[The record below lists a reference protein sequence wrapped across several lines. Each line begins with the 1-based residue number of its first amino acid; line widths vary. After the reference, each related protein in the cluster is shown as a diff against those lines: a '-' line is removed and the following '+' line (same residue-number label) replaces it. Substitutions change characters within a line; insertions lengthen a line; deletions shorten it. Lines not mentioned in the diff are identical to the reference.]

1 MSYKRLFR
9 TSWEA
14 AMQRIGFI
22 VLPGFQMLS
31 VTALSVFELAN
42 WEIGEPVYDLHLLSE
57 PGGSIRS
64 SIGIG
69 VATQPFDDTN
79 FDTLMVGGSAVA
91 GALTPGVIKFLR
103 QGLERS
109 RRIASTCTGAFVLA
123 EAGLLDGRRAT
134 THWHRARELQTR
146 FPKVKVE
153 EDRIFIIDGPVWT
166 SAGMTAGIDLALA
179 MIEKDL
185 SAEVARA
192 VARQLVVYHRRAGGQ
207 SQFSALLELE
217 PKSDRIQSAL
227 AYAKRNLATP
237 LTVRQLAEAAH
248 LSPRQFSRAFRAETG
263 QSPAKAVEN
272 LRVEAARLMME
283 QSRHPIEI
291 VARQTGFADRDRMR
305 RAFLR
310 AFGQPPQV
318 IRLQQSQFSAARAT
332 TGHSADEPPNATQF
346 EFRVRIDGLALP
358 SAIGPSFSMLK
369 AVWPFDCG
377 N

>member
-1 MSYKRLFR
+1 MSYKRRFR

-42 WEIGEPVYDLHLLSE
+42 WESGERVYDLHLLSE
-57 PGGSIRS
+57 AGGSIRS

-69 VATQPFDDTN
+69 VATEPFDDTK

-91 GALTPGVIKFLR
+91 GELTAGVIKFLR
-103 QGLERS
+103 RGLQRS
-109 RRIASTCTGAFVLA
+109 RRVASTCTGAFVLA

-134 THWHRARELQTR
+134 THWHRARDLQAR

-179 MIEKDL
+179 MIEKDFG
-185 SAEVARA
+185 ADVARA
-192 VARQLVVYHRRAGGQ
+192 VARKLVVYHRRAGGQ

-227 AYAKRNLATP
+227 AYAKRNLHTR
-237 LTVRQLAEAAH
+237 LTVRRLAEAAH
-248 LSPRQFSRAFRAETG
+248 LSPRQFSRAFQAETG
-263 QSPAKAVEN
+263 QSPAKAIEN

-283 QSRHPIEI
+283 QSRHPIDVI
-291 VARQTGFADRDRMR
+291 ARQTGFADRDRMR

-318 IRLQQSQFSAARAT
+318 IRRNAGAEVAA
-332 TGHSADEPPNATQF
+332 
-346 EFRVRIDGLALP
+346 
-358 SAIGPSFSMLK
+358 
-369 AVWPFDCG
+369 
-377 N
+377 